1 MSEAE
6 TTEGAKQEAKDI
18 GMDESDAPE
27 NDLTAPE
34 QESVAPQEEPVA
46 PKEEL
51 AAAPKEESGAPQAVE
66 GSAPVKPYRPPYLFL
81 GVVSIVTLA
90 ADLGSKYWAVNNL
103 GPHKFHDVAPG
114 WLRFVLAHNPGG
126 AWGLLHEESSS
137 IRVPFFILV
146 SVVAIAFI
154 VSLYRKLAPDQAALR
169 WGLPLVLGGALGNL
183 IDRIRYQHVIDFID
197 MYTLPG
203 TTMDRAITAIPAF
216 IRVKL
221 FGPGVGLGYHWP
233 TYNIADIAIVVGV
246 VLMAVDMFQ
255 SRKAEKKAAAEKAAA
270 QPPA

>member
-6 TTEGAKQEAKDI
+6 TTEGA
-18 GMDESDAPE
+18 
-27 NDLTAPE
+27 E
-34 QESVAPQEEPVA
+34 QETKEQAGTEEPAAPQEESVA
-46 PKEEL
+46 PKEESSVAKEEL
-51 AAAPKEESGAPQAVE
+51 AAPKADD
-66 GSAPVKPYRPPYLFL
+66 APVPAKPYQPSYVFL
-81 GVVSIVTLA
+81 AVVSIVSLV
-90 ADLGSKYWAVNNL
+90 ADLGSKWWAVNKL
-103 GPHKFHDVAPG
+103 GPHKFHEVVPG
-114 WLRFVLAHNPGG
+114 WFRFVLAHNPGG

-146 SVVAIAFI
+146 SIIAIGFI
-154 VSLYRKLAPDQAALR
+154 VSLYRKLAPDQTALR

-203 TTMDRAITAIPAF
+203 TTMDRLITALPAF

-221 FGPGVGLGYHWP
+221 FGPAVGLGYHWP

-246 VLMAVDMFQ
+246 LLMAVDMFQ